1 MRIAFMG
8 TPPFAVP
15 TLAALH
21 AAGHDVAA
29 VYTQPPRPAQRGKK
43 LQKSPVQAW
52 AEEHGLPVRT
62 PRSLKGEEAQAA
74 FAALDLDVAVV
85 AAYGLILP
93 QAILDSPREGC
104 LNVH

>member
-62 PRSLKGEEAQAA
+62 PRSLRARRHRPPLRRSTSMSRWSRPMA
-74 FAALDLDVAVV
+74 
-85 AAYGLILP
+85 
-93 QAILDSPREGC
+93 
-104 LNVH
+104 